1 MKPTIIFKRDSKNVK
16 EPFYLKSGVFL
27 IYAPR
32 KLKINP
38 MQFERFDVEITVT
51 LPKHFQGHY
60 TSKFKID
67 EIEQMCG
74 HEQRVWIG
82 ILSRSL
88 TNEVIVKKDKPFGF
102 FVLEPGLNKEKINI
116 KHERRKNT
124 RRKYRRR
131 SQKDGFFKQI

>member
-38 MQFERFDVEITVT
+38 MQFERFDAEITVT

-88 TNEVIVKKDKPFGF
+88 TNEIIVKKDKPFGF

-116 KHERRKNT
+116 KHETAK
-124 RRKYRRR
+124 KYTSKISKKKPKRC
-131 SQKDGFFKQI
+131 FF